1 MKNGNRNDKH
11 YVTDSEDNES
21 PNNGNNTDKELGN
34 FNDVMTWLDVQ
45 MIHNTYMHGKSMVI
59 GS

>member
-21 PNNGNNTDKELGN
+21 PNNGNSTKSLGTL
-34 FNDVMTWLDVQ
+34 MTWW
-45 MIHNTYMHGKSMVI
+45 HG
-59 GS
+59 

>member
-21 PNNGNNTDKELGN
+21 PDNGNNTDKELGN
-34 FNDVMTWLDVQ
+34 FNDVMT
-45 MIHNTYMHGKSMVI
+45 
-59 GS
+59 